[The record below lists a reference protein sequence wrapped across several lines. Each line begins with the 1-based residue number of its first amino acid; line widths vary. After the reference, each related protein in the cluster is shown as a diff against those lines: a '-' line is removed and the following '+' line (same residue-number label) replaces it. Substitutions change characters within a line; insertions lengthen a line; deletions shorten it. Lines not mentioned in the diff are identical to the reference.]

1 MSKLPN
7 VQINNA
13 VELAL
18 KERKTRE
25 FQETLELQI
34 MLRDYNPD
42 KEKKFNST
50 VILNHPIKRNIR
62 ICVVGT
68 IGHIDQAKALNIDAK
83 DIDELN
89 ILSKEN
95 KMVKKWARKYD
106 VLLVSDTLKLKFI
119 KMVGKQV
126 NSVGQQP
133 SFILENENVEAKVQE
148 LLKTVRFRI
157 KKGPWLATAIATDN
171 LSVDE
176 VRQNILRSI
185 NFLISLLPKG
195 WQNIKSLTV
204 KTTMG
209 QPSKLF

>member
-13 VELAL
+13 IELAL
-18 KERKTRE
+18 KERKARE
-25 FQETLELQI
+25 FPETIELQA

-50 VILNHPIKRNIR
+50 VILNHPIKRNLK
-62 ICVVGT
+62 ICLVGT
-68 IGHIDQAKALNIDAK
+68 IGHIEQAKALNIDAK

-89 ILSKEN
+89 IISKEN

-157 KKGPWLATAIATDN
+157 KKGAWLATAIATDN
-171 LSVDE
+171 L
-176 VRQNILRSI
+176 
-185 NFLISLLPKG
+185 
-195 WQNIKSLTV
+195 
-204 KTTMG
+204 
-209 QPSKLF
+209 

>member
-13 VELAL
+13 IELAL
-18 KERKTRE
+18 KERKVRE
-25 FQETLELQI
+25 FAETLELQV

-50 VILNHPIKRNIR
+50 VVLNHPIKRNIK
-62 ICVVGT
+62 ICVIGT
-68 IGHIDQAKALNIDAK
+68 INHIDQAKALNIDQK

-89 ILSKEN
+89 IISKEN

-106 VLLVSDTLKLKFI
+106 VILVSDTLKLKFI

-176 VRQNILRSI
+176 IRQNILRSI

>member
-13 VELAL
+13 IELAL
-18 KERKTRE
+18 KERKARE
-25 FQETLELQI
+25 FAETLELQI

-50 VILNHPIKRNIR
+50 VILNHPIKRNIK
-62 ICVVGT
+62 ICVIGT
-68 IGHIDQAKALNIDAK
+68 ITHIDQAKALKLDYK
-83 DIDELN
+83 DMDELN
-89 ILSKEN
+89 IIAKEN
-95 KMVKKWARKYD
+95 KLVKKWARQYD
-106 VLLVSDTLKLKFI
+106 VLLVSDSLKLKFI
-119 KMVGKQV
+119 KLVGKQV

-133 SFILENENVEAKVQE
+133 SFILENENVEAKLQE

-157 KKGPWLATAIATDN
+157 KKGPWLATAIATDS

-176 VRQNILRSI
+176 IRQNILRSI

-195 WQNIKSLTV
+195 WQNIRSLTV
-204 KTTMG
+204 KSTMG
-209 QPSKLF
+209 QPAKLY

>member
-1 MSKLPN
+1 
-7 VQINNA
+7 
-13 VELAL
+13 
-18 KERKTRE
+18 
-25 FQETLELQI
+25 
-34 MLRDYNPD
+34 
-42 KEKKFNST
+42 
-50 VILNHPIKRNIR
+50 
-62 ICVVGT
+62 
-68 IGHIDQAKALNIDAK
+68 
-83 DIDELN
+83 
-89 ILSKEN
+89 
-95 KMVKKWARKYD
+95 MVKKWARKYD
-106 VLLVSDTLKLKFI
+106 VILVSDSLKLKFI

-133 SFILENENVEAKVQE
+133 SFILENENVESKVQE

-176 VRQNILRSI
+176 IRQNILRSI